1 LFKVNKRIR
10 QSFITHLMLFL
21 KLTEMYIGENI
32 QGNHRALRYK

>member
-1 LFKVNKRIR
+1 
-10 QSFITHLMLFL
+10 MLFL